1 MKRVV
6 LAEKPSVAKDL
17 ARVLGA
23 HKKEKSFYEGKDVI
37 VTWALGHLMTLK
49 MPEDVR
55 KEWATWEMETLPM
68 LPKKIGIKP
77 LPRSGGQLKAIEK
90 LINRSD
96 VQEIVIATDAGR
108 EGELVARW
116 ILEYA
121 RCRKPLKRLWIS
133 SQTDKAI
140 KDGFKQLKDGRQYDN
155 LYYSAL
161 ARAQADWLVGL
172 NVTRALTVKYQDS
185 LSAGR
190 VQTPTL
196 ALVREQEK
204 KVEKFVPQSFY
215 TITAHCHKLTAKLA
229 KQFSSKEEAQQMVDV
244 LQHQKGVVRQITEK
258 EQKEWAS
265 LPYDLTEIQKEA
277 NHRYQ
282 FSAKKTLSLVQ
293 SLYETHKIVTYPRTD
308 SRYLTQDMKNTMK
321 DRLQAIVEVESDAK
335 KHIQSGAKVTQ
346 GAVFNDNKVTD
357 HHALIP
363 TEQRPLLHK
372 LTQDEMK
379 IYRMIVKRFI
389 GLFEQPY
396 HYAKQTVHVVLHDQT
411 FVFKQV
417 RVIDPGFKKEGSPT
431 FVDCFTQD
439 GTVSLTVSMQ
449 QEWTTPPNVLNE
461 GALLGAMEK
470 YQLGT
475 PATRAEII
483 EKLIQSQM
491 LDRVGVVLKV
501 TPKGKQLLTLVNP
514 ALVTPDLTQKWETD
528 LESIAKGAGS
538 AQTFIQQIEQDVR
551 TLVGEIKQSTQ
562 TYQDFSITQ
571 KKCPDCGDVLKEKK
585 TRDGVWYVCASQACR
600 YRRRKDAKVT
610 NHRCAQCHKK
620 MVLIEGKNGAYFKC
634 VTCSVTEKVVSKS
647 EKKKKITKH
656 EEKRLMQK
664 INQQQ
669 EVVESPFAMLKT
681 MIED

>member
-1 MKRVV
+1 MKQVV

-17 ARVLGA
+17 AHVLGA
-23 HKKEKSFYEGKDVI
+23 HKKEKNFYEGDKVI

-49 MPEDVR
+49 MPEDVK

-68 LPKKIGIKP
+68 LPTKIGIKP

-90 LINRSD
+90 LVNRSD
-96 VQEIVIATDAGR
+96 VKEVVIATDAGR

-121 RCRKPLKRLWIS
+121 RCRKPIKRLWIS

-140 KDGFKQLKDGRQYDN
+140 KDGFKQLKDGRHYDN
-155 LYYSAL
+155 LYHSAL

-204 KVEKFVPQSFY
+204 KIEKFVPQSFY
-215 TITAHCHKLTAKLA
+215 TVTAHCQQLSAKLT
-229 KQFSSKEEAQQMVDV
+229 QRFDTKEAAQSFVDA
-244 LQHQKGVVRQITEK
+244 LRLHTGVVDRIVEK

-277 NHRYQ
+277 NQRYQ
-282 FSAKKTLSLVQ
+282 FSAKKTLSIVQ

-308 SRYLTQDMKNTMK
+308 SRYLTQDMKETMK

-346 GAVFNDNKVTD
+346 VAVFNDNKVTD

-379 IYRMIVKRFI
+379 IYRMIVQRFV
-389 GLFEQPY
+389 GLFENPY
-396 HYAKQTVHVVLHDQT
+396 HYAKQTTHVSLGEHTV
-411 FVFKQV
+411 VFKQV
-417 RVIDPGFKKEGSPT
+417 RVIDAGFKKESTPT
-431 FVDCFTQD
+431 FLDCFTQ
-439 GTVSLTVSMQ
+439 GEAVSLTVSMQ
-449 QEWTTPPNVLNE
+449 QEWTTPPNALNE
-461 GALLGAMEK
+461 GSLLGAMEK

-483 EKLIQSQM
+483 EKLIQSQL
-491 LDRVGVVLKV
+491 LDRTGIVLKV
-501 TPKGKQLLTLVNP
+501 TPKGRQLLTLVNP
-514 ALVTPDLTQKWETD
+514 SLVTPALTQKWETA
-528 LESIAKGAGS
+528 LENIAKGAES
-538 AQTFIQQIEQDVR
+538 ARVFMQQIEKDVR
-551 TLVGEIKQSTQ
+551 TLVGEIKQSEQ
-562 TYQDFSITQ
+562 TYQDFSITH
-571 KKCPDCGDVLKEKK
+571 KKCPDCGQALKEKK
-585 TRDGVWYVCASQACR
+585 TRDGMWYVCVSQDCR
-600 YRRRKDAKVT
+600 YRRRKDLKVT

-620 MVLIEGKNGAYFKC
+620 MVLVEGKNGAYFKC
-634 VTCSVTEKVVSKS
+634 VTCSVTEKVTSQS
-647 EKKKKITKH
+647 EKKKKLTKH
-656 EEKRLMQK
+656 EEKRLLQK

-669 EVVESPFAMLKT
+669 EVVESPFAKLKT
-681 MIED
+681 MIDE